1 MDESEVKYYTCSIK
15 FTKTVKL
22 FKISIHKQ
30 IHPSN
35 EFVKICS
42 WSQKCHHLKNIS
54 IESNKALCT
63 NNHNAFYDV
72 AADEGLDP
80 PLDERHSQQPEPPPH
95 IFCPNCAQSL
105 QSRSFH
111 LDVL

>member
-22 FKISIHKQ
+22 FKISIHNQ

-54 IESNKALCT
+54 IESNKALCI

-72 AADEGLDP
+72 AADGEDELCQVQQVFALQDP
-80 PLDERHSQQPEPPPH
+80 
-95 IFCPNCAQSL
+95 A
-105 QSRSFH
+105 
-111 LDVL
+111 DVLLPHVLA